1 MKKINTKLT
10 IIIILVIACLVCLL
24 ILLNSMG
31 LISFKKKYTTY
42 IDIDYTELME
52 KIDNKE
58 DFILF
63 IYQTG
68 CSHCESFEPKLNEV
82 IKKYNLEIYAI
93 NLKDL
98 DDIQYEKVKNRTFVS
113 GTPTTVYFKDGKKED
128 KITGDKSLEK
138 LISFLKKAGY
148 IKEG

>member
-93 NLKDL
+93 NLKNL

-138 LISFLKKAGY
+138 LMSFLKKAGY

>member
-68 CSHCESFEPKLNEV
+68 CSHC
-82 IKKYNLEIYAI
+82 
-93 NLKDL
+93 
-98 DDIQYEKVKNRTFVS
+98 
-113 GTPTTVYFKDGKKED
+113 
-128 KITGDKSLEK
+128 
-138 LISFLKKAGY
+138 
-148 IKEG
+148 

>member
-138 LISFLKKAGY
+138 LMSFLKKAGY

>member
-68 CSHCESFEPKLNEV
+68 CSHCESFEPKLNKV

-113 GTPTTVYFKDGKKED
+113 GTPTTVYFKGGKKED